1 MSTTTNPSSISTI
14 FLDQPPSCLQFCPTA
29 PDFLVVGTYLLTV
42 DESDANA
49 SSPESTRSGSLQLFK
64 LDTQTYRLC
73 QIQRLSLSHAVFDL
87 QFSIHDPSIF
97 AIALS
102 AGKVSLYKIE
112 KRPHNAGL
120 EVSICLLNT
129 LRVRDDDTK
138 LSLFLAWIP
147 PFPVEVDDS
156 VKPIVGFAVSFSD
169 GQISVFRKDN
179 AYPTIEQESIK
190 ETCVEGMPI
199 EVWYLAFHR
208 RYDGRLSLFSGDDF
222 NQVRKITFT
231 NDPDFDID
239 SVPMNDRGRHH
250 EGGVTA
256 ILPLCNQDGEPIIL
270 TGSYDQHVRIYQFG
284 VRKQVLADLNL
295 GGGVWRLKL
304 LRVENNSME
313 RTQGTLTSYLIL
325 ASCMHGGACVISVV
339 HYLRHPKVESTWGI
353 NIIAQFTEHKSMNY
367 ASDVRQNYDEPSKL
381 LCLSSSFYDKRICI
395 WEAKIQ
401 NDEKATRMN
410 EKYKT

>member
-1 MSTTTNPSSISTI
+1 MSATTNPSSISTI

-29 PDFLVVGTYLLTV
+29 PDFLVIGTYLLTV
-42 DESDANA
+42 DESDGNA

-64 LDTQTYRLC
+64 LDTQAFRLC

-87 QFSIHDPSIF
+87 QFSIHDPSLF

-112 KRPHNAGL
+112 KHPHSAGS
-120 EVSICLLNT
+120 VSICLLNT

-138 LSLFLAWIP
+138 LGLFLAWIP
-147 PFPVEVDDS
+147 PFPVEADDS
-156 VKPIVGFAVSFSD
+156 VTPIVGFAVSFSD

-190 ETCVEGMPI
+190 EICVEGMPI
-199 EVWYLAFHR
+199 EVWYLAFQR
-208 RYDGRLSLFSGDDF
+208 RDDGQLSLFSGDDF

-239 SVPMNDRGRHH
+239 SVPMNDRGRYH

-284 VRKQVLADLNL
+284 VRKQVLADSNL

-304 LRVENNSME
+304 LRVENNSLE
-313 RTQGTLTSYLIL
+313 TSQRLLTSYLIL
-325 ASCMHGGACVISVV
+325 ASCMHGGARVISVV
-339 HYLRHPKVESTWGI
+339 HYSRHPEAGSTWGI

-367 ASDVRQNYDEPSKL
+367 ASDVWQNYDEPSKL

-401 NDEKATRMN
+401 NDEKQP
-410 EKYKT
+410 E